1 MGYAA
6 TVHEHLQRVE
16 EANTEAVAQVVGLLL
31 DVVRADGLI
40 HTAGAGHSLA
50 AVAETF
56 YRAGGLACV
65 RPIYHPELLP
75 MHGARAS
82 TVAERRSG
90 LAAETLGEKPFGPD
104 DLLIVFSTSG
114 VNPYP
119 VELAKT
125 AVAAGRPVVAVTSRE
140 ASAAAPSRSGTTL
153 AAESTVVLDNLVR
166 VGDASY
172 PADSPATAP
181 LSSLANGFLWNLLL
195 VGLQDAATAAGIRLP
210 LWRSANMVGG
220 DEANKDLMARYL
232 PLVPVLE

>member
-6 TVHEHLQRVE
+6 AVHEHLQRVE
-16 EANTEAVAQVVGLLL
+16 EANAEAVARTVGLLL

-40 HTAGAGHSLA
+40 CTAGAGHSLA

-65 RPIYHPELLP
+65 RPLYHPDLLP
-75 MHGARAS
+75 MHGARSS
-82 TVAERRSG
+82 TLAERRSG
-90 LAAETLGEKPFGPD
+90 LAAEVLGEKPFGPD

-119 VELAKT
+119 VELAKA

-172 PADSPATAP
+172 PTDSPSTAP

-195 VGLQDAATAAGIRLP
+195 VGLHDAASEEGIALP

>member
-6 TVHEHLQRVE
+6 AVHEHLRRVE
-16 EANTEAVAQVVGLLL
+16 EANAEAVATTVGLLL
-31 DVVRADGLI
+31 DVVRAGGLV

-65 RPIYHPELLP
+65 RPVYHPELLP

-90 LAAETLGEKPFGPD
+90 LAAQTLGEKPFGPD

-119 VELAKT
+119 VELAKA

-140 ASAAAPSRSGTTL
+140 ASAAAPARSGTTL
-153 AAESTVVLDNLVR
+153 AAEATVVLDNLVR

-172 PADSPATAP
+172 PVAEPVTAP

-195 VGLQDAATAAGIRLP
+195 VGLHEAATAAGVELP
-210 LWRSANMVGG
+210 LWRSANTVGG
-220 DEANKDLMARYL
+220 DEANKDLMAHYQR
-232 PLVPVLE
+232 LVPVLE